1 MSLLQQTAP
10 HWFPSLVFT
19 LILVGGLSVT
29 PQLQAQ
35 QRPPEI
41 LWASHPANRAV
52 DGGNSPITSVYPG
65 ASVSDADGNIFVTG
79 TFSGVVSL
87 GGNSLT
93 NTVPGFTAG
102 DVLLIKHAPDGQVLW
117 ARQAGGNSSDMGRS
131 LALDG
136 AGGVYLSGTTG
147 SDTAVFGTN
156 SISVGSDTA
165 MFLARYDGDGN
176 CQWVRRAG
184 SWQETWSSPVN
195 RASVV
200 DAGLAV
206 DSAGN
211 AVVSGQFKGNPM
223 FNGTRVFSQFS
234 QLIYTNGLVLTN
246 RVLSLAVSTED
257 LFLAK
262 YSPAGNLLWAT
273 NHGST
278 NGEHASAIALDSSD
292 NIYASGG
299 FTKNTILGSAF
310 YTNSMF
316 LAKFSPTG
324 EPIWS
329 SNLSEPTNNN
339 SGTALSVV
347 VDSANRATVAF
358 STAMPIFR
366 LGTNSFTN
374 EVQSPNFSGITGS
387 GLAQFDA
394 DGALLWM
401 KRAPFNVNGNS
412 GLVGLT
418 LARDATDNLYLRAAA
433 NLMTN
438 RFALGDPGLSVLKS
452 QPDGAALWTN
462 VVKSVQF
469 QMTLGDGQGT
479 SVGFFKRGLP
489 GLSVAPNG
497 RLAILANIFGDRSTS
512 GFIGWT
518 NLLAFTNGTGNNLLT
533 YAIESNYVGVLPQ
546 FIVQPTNMVFQP
558 PQGLTNYALARAWP
572 VADYRWY
579 MVTNGV
585 GGRVGT
591 NQFFTLQPTTVAN
604 VTTYFVVASNLL
616 GQSTGTVV
624 FAQPLLAILPVTNLT
639 NTILLGGSGTLYV
652 NATGTTAITYQ
663 WRLNGSNLAGATGPA
678 LVLNNVATNA
688 GGLYTVLACNDWGC
702 VTSAP
707 PITVRVVRPG
717 SIDPDFFTPL
727 TGEYGIER
735 LADGRLIGAGGGIYP
750 TLFRALANG
759 AYDTNF
765 YLLHPNVGGSSFWW
779 RTGSFDQQGPR
790 AFVVEPDG
798 RMVVGGNFTTFLT
811 NSATGGRAYVG
822 KMVRLTAEGRLDP
835 SFDVGGGP
843 YDPSDPNAGIQSL
856 VRQPDGKLIAA
867 GSFRYFDVVTRT
879 NIVRLHTNGSIDAT
893 FTGQTFAYGTDYNN
907 VGNIF
912 ALALQPDGKI
922 LAGGNWQRVSG
933 QDRPV
938 LIRLNTNGTLDE
950 TFAIL
955 RHKDGSSTWPADG
968 FCSVSS
974 IALLPSGKILIAG
987 NGLSFNQTGYDNN
1000 AIFQLNADGT
1010 VDTNFV
1016 AQSTGGL
1023 NVSAVVAVQP
1033 DGKILLGG
1041 SPTVNRFLPTGA
1053 ADPDWVFDP
1062 SLASPS
1068 TSRIMIE
1075 PGGFTALMAGSYG
1088 IRRIMLKVDP
1098 GAPTPPNFPTGSAVF
1113 LPNGQ
1118 FGFTTCGQPGQS
1130 LVIEA
1135 STNLV
1140 NWISLSTNSSAT
1152 GCIDFIDPEAPTIPN
1167 RYYRV
1172 LVLP

>member
-1 MSLLQQTAP
+1 MSHVCHSFL
-10 HWFPSLVFT
+10 SLVST
-19 LILVGGLSVT
+19 LTLFVGLSVA
-29 PQLQAQ
+29 PQLRAQ

-52 DGGNSPITSVYPG
+52 DGGNAPITSVYPG

-79 TFSGVVSL
+79 TFSGVASF
-87 GGNSLT
+87 GGIALT

-102 DVLLIKHAPDGQVLW
+102 DVLLIKYAPDGQVLW
-117 ARQAGGNSSDMGRS
+117 ARQAGGNFNDVGRS

-136 AGGVYLSGTTG
+136 AGGVYLSGTTS
-147 SDTAVFGTN
+147 SDTALFGTN
-156 SISVGSDTA
+156 SISSG
-165 MFLARYDGDGN
+165 MFLARYDGAGN

-195 RASVV
+195 QASVV
-200 DAGLAV
+200 DSGLAV

-211 AVVSGQFKGNPM
+211 AVVSGQFRGNPM
-223 FNGTRVFSQFS
+223 FNGTRIFSQFS

-246 RVLSLAVSTED
+246 RALSLFATTED

-278 NGEHASAIALDSSD
+278 NGEYASALALDASD

-299 FTKNTILGSAF
+299 FTKNTILGGVL

-329 SNLSEPTNNN
+329 RNLSEPTNNN

-358 STAMPIFR
+358 STAMQIFR

-394 DGALLWM
+394 NGALLWM
-401 KRAPFNVNGNS
+401 KRTPFNVNES
-412 GLVGLT
+412 SSLVGLT
-418 LARDATDNLYLRAAA
+418 LARDTADNLYLRAAA

-438 RFALGDPGLSVLKS
+438 RFALGDPGLSVLKL
-452 QPDGAALWTN
+452 QPDGVALWTN

-469 QMTLGDGQGT
+469 QMTLGDGQGA

-497 RLAILANIFGDRSTS
+497 RLAVLANTFGDPATR

-546 FIVQPTNMVFQP
+546 FIVQPANMVFQP

-572 VADYRWY
+572 VADYRWF
-579 MVTNGV
+579 MVTNGL

-591 NQFFTLQPTTVAN
+591 NQFFTLLPTTVTN

-616 GQSTGTVV
+616 GQSTSTVV
-624 FAQPLLAILPVTNLT
+624 FAQPLLAILPITQRTNS
-639 NTILLGGSGTLYV
+639 ILLGGSGTLSV
-652 NATGTTAITYQ
+652 NATGTTAISYQ
-663 WRLNGSNLAGATGPA
+663 WRFNGTNLDGANGAT
-678 LVLNNVATNA
+678 LVLNNATTNA
-688 GGLYTVLACNDWGC
+688 SGLYTVVACNAWGC
-702 VTSAP
+702 LTSAP
-707 PITVRVVRPG
+707 PITVRVLRPG
-717 SIDPDFFTPL
+717 TIDPAAFVTSL
-727 TGEYGIER
+727 TGEWD
-735 LADGRLIGAGGGIYP
+735 LARQPDGRLLGIGGGIYP
-750 TLFRALANG
+750 TLYRAQTNG
-759 AYDTNF
+759 SYDTNF
-765 YLLHPNVGGSSFWW
+765 YVKPPELGGTWSWW
-779 RTGSFDQQGPR
+779 RSGFFDQEGPR
-790 AFVVEPDG
+790 TLLLEPDG
-798 RMVVGGNFTTFLT
+798 RIVVGGNFTRFLT
-811 NSATGGRAYVG
+811 NYPTGGQGYFG
-822 KMVRLTAEGRLDP
+822 KMVRLNANGTFDP
-835 SFDVGGGP
+835 TFNVGGGP
-843 YDPSDPNAGIQSL
+843 DAGSISSL
-856 VRQPDGKLIAA
+856 LRQPDGQLIAA
-867 GSFRYFDVVTRT
+867 GGFNTFNGLGRT
-879 NIVRLHTNGSIDAT
+879 NLVRLNPDGSVDGT
-893 FTGQTFAYGTDYNN
+893 FARQTFAYGTDYNN
-907 VGNIF
+907 PAGIA

-922 LAGGNWQRVSG
+922 LAGGSWQRVSG
-933 QDRPV
+933 QDRPI

-950 TFAIL
+950 TFAVL
-955 RHKDGSSTWPADG
+955 RRKDGSSTWPANG

-987 NGLSFNQTGYDNN
+987 NGLRPAQTGYDNN

-1016 AQSTGGL
+1016 AQATGGIT
-1023 NVSAVVAVQP
+1023 VSTAVAVQS
-1033 DGKILLGG
+1033 DGKILLAG

-1053 ADPDWVFDP
+1053 ADPDWLFDP
-1062 SLASPS
+1062 VLANGTFANAPCS
-1068 TSRIMIE
+1068 TSRILLE
-1075 PGGFTALMAGSYG
+1075 PGGATALMAGNYG
-1088 IRRIMLKVDP
+1088 IRRILLRTDT
-1098 GAPTPPNFPTGSAVF
+1098 GAPTPPNFPSGSAVF

-1140 NWISLSTNSSAT
+1140 NWTSLSTNSSAT
-1152 GCIDFIDPEAPTIPN
+1152 GCIDFIDPEAPLIPN
-1167 RYYRV
+1167 RFYRV